1 MAQIVTEYPEI
12 ASLGRGG
19 DTMLAHINEHEAK
32 MLMMMGGSGTIN
44 PDTGL
49 PEFFSWKKFFR
60 AAAIITAIVYP
71 PAATV
76 VGQYL
81 GFTGTTAAVVG
92 SATISAGTTLAMG
105 GSPEDALK
113 SAVAGAVG
121 ASIPGPVADV
131 VGEIGFSAATG
142 NAVGSAVGS
151 AAVTAVK
158 GGSAEDILRNSVAG
172 FVGSEVSSQGYDTA
186 GRTIGAA
193 ISSKGDPL
201 STLIGSN
208 ALNMR
213 DSSSV
218 NLPSGTQVADA
229 SNYLRDPGVVSDSPI
244 NQMED
249 VVITAQR
256 EPKLTPQVYSN
267 INYSNT
273 GSAKPTEAP
282 SFSVLPDSEM
292 EPVVITAQ
300 REPRQTPQIYGNI
313 NYSSTGSARPTAAPS
328 FDSIPDIEI
337 TGRRESDNL
346 PNIEITD
353 SQEQPPA
360 GSEQE
365 IGTSPRLRPQIYSR
379 LFPSASNAISRSLGT
394 DLASSAATY
403 PASSPTTGL
412 TTTRGA
418 GEIEGE
424 ETGGRRRNVWNEE
437 SLRLK
442 DALGL

>member
-49 PEFFSWKKFFR
+49 PEFLTWKKLFK
-60 AAAIITAIVYP
+60 AAAVVTLIFYP
-71 PAATV
+71 PAAIA

-81 GFTGTTAAVVG
+81 GFTGATAAVVG
-92 SATISAGTTLAMG
+92 SATISAGTTLITG
-105 GSPEDALK
+105 GTPEEALR
-113 SAVAGAVG
+113 SAAASAVG
-121 ASIPGPVADV
+121 AFIPGPVADV
-131 VGEIGFSAATG
+131 VGEIGLSGATG
-142 NAVGSAVGS
+142 NVIGS
-151 AAVTAVK
+151 AAGSAAATAVR
-158 GGSAEDILRNSVAG
+158 GGSPEDILRNAVAG
-172 FVGSEVSSQGYDTA
+172 AVGSGISSQGYDTA
-186 GRTIGAA
+186 GRAAGSA

-201 STLIGSN
+201 STLIGSG

-213 DSSSV
+213 DSSNV

-244 NQMED
+244 SPIED

-267 INYSNT
+267 INYSST
-273 GSAKPTEAP
+273 GRPKPTEAP
-282 SFSVLPDSEM
+282 SFSSLPDIEIVGKRESNRLPDIE
-292 EPVVITAQ
+292 ITGR
-300 REPRQTPQIYGNI
+300 RESNRL
-313 NYSSTGSARPTAAPS
+313 
-328 FDSIPDIEI
+328 PDIEI
-337 TGRRESDNL
+337 TGRRESDRL
-346 PNIEITD
+346 PDIEITD
-353 SQEQPPA
+353 RREQPTV
-360 GSEQE
+360 GSEQDRE
-365 IGTSPRLRPQIYSR
+365 TNPRLRPQIYSR
-379 LFPSASNAISRSLGT
+379 VFPSASNVLSRSLGT
-394 DLASSAATY
+394 DLTTSAPTY

-412 TTTRGA
+412 TSTRGA

>member
-49 PEFFSWKKFFR
+49 PEFLTWKKLFK
-60 AAAIITAIVYP
+60 AAAVVTLIFYP
-71 PAATV
+71 PAAV
-76 VGQYL
+76 AVGQYL
-81 GFTGTTAAVVG
+81 GFTGASAAVVG
-92 SATISAGTTLAMG
+92 SATISAGTTLITG
-105 GSPEDALK
+105 GTPEEALR
-113 SAVAGAVG
+113 SAAASAVG
-121 ASIPGPVADV
+121 AYIPGPVADV
-131 VGEIGFSAATG
+131 VGDIGLSAATG
-142 NAVGSAVGS
+142 NVIGS
-151 AAVTAVK
+151 AAGSAAATAVR
-158 GGSAEDILRNSVAG
+158 GGSPEDILRNAVAG
-172 FVGSEVSSQGYDTA
+172 AVGSGISSQGYDTA
-186 GRTIGAA
+186 GRAAGSA

-201 STLIGSN
+201 STLIGSG

-213 DSSSV
+213 DSSDV
-218 NLPSGTQVADA
+218 NLPSGRQVADA

-256 EPKLTPQVYSN
+256 EPKLTPQIYSN

-273 GSAKPTEAP
+273 GRPKPTEAP
-282 SFSVLPDSEM
+282 SFSSLPDIEI
-292 EPVVITAQ
+292 VGK
-300 REPRQTPQIYGNI
+300 RESDRL
-313 NYSSTGSARPTAAPS
+313 
-328 FDSIPDIEI
+328 PDIEI
-337 TGRRESDNL
+337 TGRRESDRL
-346 PNIEITD
+346 PDIEITD
-353 SQEQPPA
+353 RREQAPVNA
-360 GSEQE
+360 EQDRE
-365 IGTSPRLRPQIYSR
+365 TNPRLRPQIYSR
-379 LFPSASNAISRSLGT
+379 VFPSASNVLSRSLGT
-394 DLASSAATY
+394 DLTTSAPTY

-412 TTTRGA
+412 TSTRGA

>member
-49 PEFFSWKKFFR
+49 PEFLTWKKLFK
-60 AAAIITAIVYP
+60 AAAVVTLIFYP
-71 PAATV
+71 PAAV
-76 VGQYL
+76 AVGQYL
-81 GFTGTTAAVVG
+81 GFTGASAAVVG
-92 SATISAGTTLAMG
+92 SATISAGTTLITG
-105 GSPEDALK
+105 GTPEEALR
-113 SAVAGAVG
+113 SAAASAVG
-121 ASIPGPVADV
+121 AYIPGPVADV
-131 VGEIGFSAATG
+131 VGDIGLSAATG
-142 NAVGSAVGS
+142 NVIGS
-151 AAVTAVK
+151 AAGSAAATAVR
-158 GGSAEDILRNSVAG
+158 GGSPEDILRNAVAG
-172 FVGSEVSSQGYDTA
+172 AVGSGISSQGYDTA
-186 GRTIGAA
+186 GRAAGSA

-201 STLIGSN
+201 STLIGSG

-213 DSSSV
+213 DSSDV
-218 NLPSGTQVADA
+218 NLPSGRQVADA

-256 EPKLTPQVYSN
+256 EPKLTPQIYSN

-273 GSAKPTEAP
+273 GRPKPTEAP
-282 SFSVLPDSEM
+282 SFSSLPDIEI
-292 EPVVITAQ
+292 VGK
-300 REPRQTPQIYGNI
+300 RESDRL
-313 NYSSTGSARPTAAPS
+313 
-328 FDSIPDIEI
+328 PDIEI
-337 TGRRESDNL
+337 TGRRESDRL
-346 PNIEITD
+346 PDIEITD
-353 SQEQPPA
+353 RREQAPVNA
-360 GSEQE
+360 EQDRE
-365 IGTSPRLRPQIYSR
+365 TNPRLRPQIYSR
-379 LFPSASNAISRSLGT
+379 VFPSAPNALSRSLGT
-394 DLASSAATY
+394 DLTTSAPTY

-412 TTTRGA
+412 TSTRGA

>member
-49 PEFFSWKKFFR
+49 PEFLTWKKLFK
-60 AAAIITAIVYP
+60 AAAVVTLIFYP
-71 PAATV
+71 PAAIA
-76 VGQYL
+76 VGQYM
-81 GFTGTTAAVVG
+81 GFTGATAAVVG
-92 SATISAGTTLAMG
+92 SATISAGTTLITG
-105 GSPEDALK
+105 GTPEEALR
-113 SAVAGAVG
+113 SAAASAVG
-121 ASIPGPVADV
+121 AFIPGPVADV
-131 VGEIGFSAATG
+131 VGEIGLSGATG
-142 NAVGSAVGS
+142 NVIGS
-151 AAVTAVK
+151 AAGSAAATAVR
-158 GGSAEDILRNSVAG
+158 GGSPEDILRNAVAG
-172 FVGSEVSSQGYDTA
+172 AVGSGISSQGYDTA
-186 GRTIGAA
+186 GRAAGSA

-201 STLIGSN
+201 STLIGSG

-213 DSSSV
+213 DSSNV

-244 NQMED
+244 SPIED

-267 INYSNT
+267 INYSST
-273 GSAKPTEAP
+273 GRPKPTEAP
-282 SFSVLPDSEM
+282 SFSSLPDIEIVGKRESNRLPDIE
-292 EPVVITAQ
+292 ITGR
-300 REPRQTPQIYGNI
+300 RESNRL
-313 NYSSTGSARPTAAPS
+313 
-328 FDSIPDIEI
+328 PDIEI
-337 TGRRESDNL
+337 TGRRESDRL
-346 PNIEITD
+346 PDIEITD
-353 SQEQPPA
+353 RREQPTV
-360 GSEQE
+360 GSEQDRE
-365 IGTSPRLRPQIYSR
+365 TNPRLRPQIYSR
-379 LFPSASNAISRSLGT
+379 VFPSASNVLSRSLGT
-394 DLASSAATY
+394 DLTTSAPTY

-412 TTTRGA
+412 TSTRGA